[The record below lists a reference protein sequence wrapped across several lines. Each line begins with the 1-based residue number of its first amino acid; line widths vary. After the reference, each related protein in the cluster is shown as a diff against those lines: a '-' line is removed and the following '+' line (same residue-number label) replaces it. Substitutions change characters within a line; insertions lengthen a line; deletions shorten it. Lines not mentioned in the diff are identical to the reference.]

1 MVRQVMDYEEQARQV
16 LLRDARAIIE
26 DKVWRAYGLL
36 RYARALSFEE
46 AMNLLSPVRL
56 GVGVGLI
63 PDVAM
68 YTLNKLLVYTQP
80 AHLAVAEGLTPT
92 DADLPVRRARFV
104 RKVLESEVGRRG

>member
-16 LLRDARAIIE
+16 LLRDAPRSSRTRSGERTASSATPE
-26 DKVWRAYGLL
+26 P
-36 RYARALSFEE
+36 LSFEE
-46 AMNLLSPVRL
+46 AMNLLSGVRL

-63 PDVAM
+63 PDVGM

-80 AHLAVAEGLTPT
+80 AHWPWRGSG
-92 DADLPVRRARFV
+92 ADDPELPMRRARFV